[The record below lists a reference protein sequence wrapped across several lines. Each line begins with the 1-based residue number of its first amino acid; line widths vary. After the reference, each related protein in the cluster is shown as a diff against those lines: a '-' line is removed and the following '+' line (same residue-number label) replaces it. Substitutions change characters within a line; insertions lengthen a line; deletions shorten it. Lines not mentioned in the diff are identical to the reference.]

1 MRRYGLSD
9 SQWKRIKDLLPGRE
23 GHVGGTAADNRLF
36 VEAVLYRYRAG
47 IPWRD
52 LPVRFGD
59 WKNVH
64 RRLRRWC
71 ESGVIEQVFRH
82 LAADRDNEYMMIDST
97 IVRAHQHSAGAR
109 KKGGADQ
116 AIGRSRG
123 GLTSKIHAIVD
134 AAGKAV
140 ALSLTPGQRADITE
154 AALLLDE
161 VDPKAFIADKA
172 YDADPLVEKIEER
185 QITPVIPSR
194 KNRCNPRKI
203 SFQLYKNRNI
213 IERFFA
219 RLKQFRGI
227 ATRYDKLKSTFLAAV
242 QLVSAIIGIN

>member
-36 VEAVLYRYRAG
+36 VEVVLYRYRAG

-52 LPVRFGD
+52 LPTRFGD
-59 WKNVH
+59 RKNVH

-71 ESGVIEQVFRH
+71 EGGVIERIFRH
-82 LAADRDNEYMMIDST
+82 LAADRDNDYMMIDST
-97 IVRAHQHSAGAR
+97 IVRAHQHSAGR
-109 KKGGADQ
+109 VKKGGADQ

-134 AAGKAV
+134 AAVKAV

-154 AALLLDE
+154 TEPLLDE
-161 VDPKAFIADKA
+161 VDPKASIADRA
-172 YDADPLVEKIEER
+172 YDADLLIKK

-194 KNRCNPRKI
+194 KNRRDPRKI
-203 SFQLYKNRNI
+203 SFHLYKNRNI

-219 RLKQFRGI
+219 R
-227 ATRYDKLKSTFLAAV
+227 LKSTFLAAV